1 MGRRLLKRGDV
12 VTVAAGGGYGGKP
25 RPAVIVQSDD
35 FPHTQSVTVC
45 LITSQAMDAPL
56 LRAPIENVGHAG
68 LTASSWIM
76 VDKLVTIPRA
86 KVGRRIGGL
95 SGEDAARLNEALL
108 VFLGLVG

>member
-1 MGRRLLKRGDV
+1 M
-12 VTVAAGGGYGGKP
+12 AADGGYGGKP

-56 LRAPIENVGHAG
+56 LRAPIESAGDAG
-68 LTASSWIM
+68 LAAPSWIM

-86 KVGRRIGGL
+86 KIGRRIGGL
-95 SGEDAARLNEALL
+95 ASTDMSRLEQALL
-108 VFLGLVG
+108 VFLGLAE